1 MCLMIMLL
9 HGWYGL
15 LWRAGSSLVFQNL
28 DSVKWK
34 KKKESELTCLH
45 PWVGL
50 EVEFGLQQSINQ
62 VEREQYLGLT
72 HRAFGFLTR
81 IFFF

>member
-1 MCLMIMLL
+1 ME
-9 HGWYGL
+9 
-15 LWRAGSSLVFQNL
+15 
-28 DSVKWK
+28 